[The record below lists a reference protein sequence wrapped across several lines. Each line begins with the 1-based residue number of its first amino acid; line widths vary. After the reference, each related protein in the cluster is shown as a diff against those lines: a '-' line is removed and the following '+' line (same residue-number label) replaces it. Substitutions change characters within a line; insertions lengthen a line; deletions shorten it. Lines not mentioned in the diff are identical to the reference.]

1 MIQLARNIAPSRGE
15 MTKTT
20 SNRFLADHS
29 LDLLLL
35 FIPAA
40 GILHYSGSDPV
51 WIFFCSALAIIP
63 LAGWMGKATE
73 SLAAHLGAGIGALLN
88 ATFGNAAEMIIAVQG
103 IRAGLVDVV
112 KASITGSILGNS
124 LLVLGLSALVGGF
137 KFKQQKFNRT
147 AASMSS
153 TLMVLSAVGLVV
165 PAIFHSITAGR
176 SKAEAGLSLEISI
189 VLFITYVLSLVFT
202 LHTHKDLYH
211 GDYKEEGLPE
221 RNWKS
226 SILILLA
233 STALIAWMSE
243 LLIHSVEAAAKT
255 LGMTALFVGVVVVAV
270 IGNAAEHST
279 AIFAARKNQMD
290 LSFHIA
296 IGSSMQIALF
306 VSPLLVFL
314 SYAMGSPMNLLFSTF
329 EVVTLVL
336 AVSVVF
342 LTAQDGES
350 NWMEGVLLLAVYVIF
365 ALAFFFIPAA

>member
-1 MIQLARNIAPSRGE
+1 M
-15 MTKTT
+15 
-20 SNRFLADHS
+20 
-29 LDLLLL
+29 DLLLV
-35 FIPAA
+35 FIPLAA
-40 GILHYSGSDPV
+40 ILHFRDADPV
-51 WIFFCSALAIIP
+51 WVFACSALAIIP

-73 SLAAHLGAGIGALLN
+73 TLADHLGAGIGALLN
-88 ATFGNAAEMIIAVQG
+88 ATFGNAAEMIIALQG
-103 IRAGLVDVV
+103 IRAGLVDIV

-124 LLVLGLSALVGGF
+124 LLVLGLSALVGGL

-176 SKAEAGLSLEISI
+176 STAEAGLSLEISI
-189 VLFITYVLSLVFT
+189 VLFLTYVLSLIFT

-211 GDYKEEGLPE
+211 GDHKHEGIPRRGL
-221 RNWKS
+221 KG
-226 SILILLA
+226 SILILLGA
-233 STALIAWMSE
+233 TALIAWMSE
-243 LLIHSVEAAAKT
+243 LLVHSVEAASKA
-255 LGMTALFVGVVVVAV
+255 LGMTELFVGVVVVAV
-270 IGNAAEHST
+270 VGNAAEHST
-279 AIFAARKNQMD
+279 AILAARKNQMD

-306 VSPLLVFL
+306 VSPVLVFL
-314 SYAMGSPMNLLFSTF
+314 SYAIGTPMNLLFTTF
-329 EVVTLVL
+329 EVVALVL

-365 ALAFFFIPAA
+365 SLAFFFIPAA